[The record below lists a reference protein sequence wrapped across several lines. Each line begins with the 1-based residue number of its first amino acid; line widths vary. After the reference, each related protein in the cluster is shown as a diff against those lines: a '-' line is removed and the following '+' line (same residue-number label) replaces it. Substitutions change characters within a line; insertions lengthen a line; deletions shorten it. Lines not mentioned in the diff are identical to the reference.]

1 MIFYLINSFN
11 IRNLLYK
18 KYEFFFLRLLCIF
31 LFNVFIF
38 VFVDNEVYRVGYFW
52 FVIVGCN
59 EDDFCI
65 FELIVIWFYI

>member
-18 KYEFFFLRLLCIF
+18 KYEFFFLRLVCIF

-38 VFVDNEVYRVGYFW
+38 VFVDNEVYRVGYF
-52 FVIVGCN
+52 
-59 EDDFCI
+59 
-65 FELIVIWFYI
+65 